1 MIAYPLHAHA
11 AKSAR
16 AATRLRPIHGGAGHF
31 SGDFLRTL
39 LLLLFIILLMIF
51 AFARVAHA

>member
-1 MIAYPLHAHA
+1 MIAYPTHAHPVKA
-11 AKSAR
+11 TR
-16 AATRLRPIHGGAGHF
+16 AATRMRPLHDGESHL

-39 LLLLFIILLMIF
+39 LLLLTIILLMIF